1 MPCPRH
7 HPHQDGCQGDDREDR
22 DGRRRPRPHGERS
35 TGVVDEL
42 QLEETAETARRV
54 ERIQVALR
62 KCLGDLVKGQ
72 ATHSDCGRRDPP
84 HRQAMTTELVTQC
97 RSSRCLHRTHI
108 VARGK
113 ADNLAFPIGLPQLSQ
128 VP

>member
-1 MPCPRH
+1 MN
-7 HPHQDGCQGDDREDR
+7 
-22 DGRRRPRPHGERS
+22 
-35 TGVVDEL
+35 EL
-42 QLEETAETARRV
+42 QLEESAETARRI

-62 KCLGDLVKGQ
+62 ERLGDLVKGQ
-72 ATHSDCGRRDPP
+72 TAHGDCGRRGSP
-84 HRQAMTTELVTQC
+84 HRQAMATELVTQC

-113 ADNLAFPIGLPQLSQ
+113 ADSLAFPIGLPQLSQ